1 MLISF
6 SHNPPGFRSDVG
18 IIEES
23 KFKFSPS
30 VFVASVSLMRD
41 SVMAREELLIYVS
54 CKECNDDR
62 TVKIIMA
69 A

>member
-1 MLISF
+1 M
-6 SHNPPGFRSDVG
+6 G

-23 KFKFSPS
+23 KFKFSQS
-30 VFVASVSLMRD
+30 VFVASVSLMTD
-41 SVMAREELLIYVS
+41 SVMVREELLIYVS